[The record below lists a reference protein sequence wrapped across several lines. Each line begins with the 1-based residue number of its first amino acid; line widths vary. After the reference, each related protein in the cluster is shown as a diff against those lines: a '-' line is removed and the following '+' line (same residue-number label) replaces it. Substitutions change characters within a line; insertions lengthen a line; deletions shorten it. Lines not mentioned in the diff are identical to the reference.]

1 MNEVKVGSYVGA
13 GAAKNIELGWVPAA
27 VLIFNITDGTIVSFG
42 FPGIMA
48 AASAISIVAAAGPVL
63 DATNQVS
70 AYNGD
75 ATHGPGFTAGTDIAA
90 NAKTY
95 AYIAVRSADP
105 RTQTAGVASGASA

>member
-1 MNEVKVGSYVGA
+1 LGSGRGPDLQHHGRYHRELRVSGHHGGGVG
-13 GAAKNIELGWVPAA
+13 
-27 VLIFNITDGTIVSFG
+27 
-42 FPGIMA
+42 
-48 AASAISIVAAAGPVL
+48 ISIVAAAGPVL